1 MVLLEALMGR
11 PPPFYV
17 SSFQGPSLQL
27 ALFWSLACPPTVPS
41 QTAAVPTKA
50 VITEG
55 LARRS
60 ALAAGTCLGKCGL
73 ATPPHPPMDHW
84 GSSSEGQAPAHPPG
98 PWGGGCRAAESPSPD
113 PGSQHPRR
121 SLSSL
126 LHSCFRFH
134 GKAKER
140 LQRLGDATDK

>member
-73 ATPPHPPMDHW
+73 ATPPHPPMDRSTGDHIVA
-84 GSSSEGQAPAHPPG
+84 EGPLQLPNSV
-98 PWGGGCRAAESPSPD
+98 RYKI
-113 PGSQHPRR
+113 Q
-121 SLSSL
+121 LSV
-126 LHSCFRFH
+126 
-134 GKAKER
+134 
-140 LQRLGDATDK
+140 

>member
-11 PPPFYV
+11 PPPFHV

-73 ATPPHPPMDHW
+73 ATPPPPPH
-84 GSSSEGQAPAHPPG
+84 GSLGQLLGGAGPCPPTRAVGWRVQGSREPFTRPRLTASPQVTFVSPPFLLQISWKSKRKTSEV
-98 PWGGGCRAAESPSPD
+98 
-113 PGSQHPRR
+113 RR
-121 SLSSL
+121 C
-126 LHSCFRFH
+126 HR
-134 GKAKER
+134 
-140 LQRLGDATDK
+140 